1 MKKATAT
8 SNAESA
14 TPAVAIRILKIG
26 TCPSLSGKST
36 LTYHIGCTTES
47 DIQLRVFGNTG
58 GGFFNNDWVPL
69 AGIQKLLANVPSGKT
84 ITSFALAPTYSGK
97 STNSAAFLFSALMK
111 EGLVQP
117 AKDKKRCYELTTDA
131 AAKFFADV
139 KALIASDV
147 DLKIAEKA
155 PKAGAKKVAKA
166 IAKTPKAES
175 TPAPVA
181 AIPPKEEPKVGQ
193 QFEPIS
199 KQPWPI
205 KEKASK
211 AATKKA

>member
-8 SNAESA
+8 SNTKSV

-26 TCPSLSGKST
+26 NCPSLSGKST

-58 GGFFNNDWVPL
+58 GGFFNNDWVAL
-69 AGIQKLLANVPSGKT
+69 AGIQKLLATVPSGKT

-97 STNSAAFLFSALMK
+97 SSNSAAFLFSALMK

-139 KALIASDV
+139 KALMDSGADIKV
-147 DLKIAEKA
+147 AEKPA
-155 PKAGAKKVAKA
+155 KAVAKKAAKSMSKNEPVEVKAEAVDA
-166 IAKTPKAES
+166 IATQ
-175 TPAPVA
+175 PAA
-181 AIPPKEEPKVGQ
+181 SIT
-193 QFEPIS
+193 

-211 AATKKA
+211 AAPKKL